1 MPRNPF
7 EGMGSRK
14 EEASLNARARAV
26 RSYSRE
32 LKGLLGTLDR
42 VAAAEEAVRDA
53 RGDSRKGSRDVD
65 DERKSLSKLD
75 KELQVQMRTLRN
87 LDAQRERNYR
97 SEVKRI
103 KTLVSRYEEVKQTLR
118 EIQTDMR
125 DTSTIVGTIW
135 KPIRTGVDNMLR
147 FGDLPKLSA
156 PIREIDGS
164 FRDIGGTIE
173 RTAGASADWT
183 RELAVQGVR
192 TFMTYSRQLSKLNLE
207 VKKLGIAYN
216 DAEGE
221 VDKLT
226 QAIVEQ
232 GRVDIT
238 APRAVSQVTDL
249 ADRLM
254 FLKYRGVEAG
264 QGLDF
269 VTERSK
275 LTGQSFAQSAD
286 ELQYFTQQADVLKEA
301 VKKMNRDVRLSG
313 FTIREDFVRAM
324 MEASRQFQS
333 QITDINNV
341 AAAYG
346 YAAKEAMKYGLAA
359 KGQEKIAQAFTQAL
373 FTERED
379 AFTFMAGQRVSA
391 QVQGQIAAVRKE
403 LKGQDESSIRE
414 EITRR
419 VGSEIFGFRP
429 GDLGDEQRAQIEEL
443 VSAAREGG
451 LGAVDVGNMAAF
463 TKSGIRAKLDSIQD
477 TLGGVSR
484 TSDYRRI
491 LQDSLGVQL
500 STFESRRFARMIKEG
515 KADSVA
521 EEIAALRDNTERE
534 MKSSEEVQREALTTV
549 LSLKDPIQQLFN
561 IKDYLKAMVFSFDT
575 FLTLFE
581 RLPGVGRAAGAA
593 HALVSSVL
601 GGDAANQRQTLAIH
615 ENNILKMT
623 ESLTRLDVE
632 YAQASAESKKQI
644 SEERDELL
652 SQIREQASSA
662 QGIRDSLSLLGESIE
677 DAPSTSGTRS
687 QQAEAAVRAANE
699 GSVLESLS
707 SAPERLLESYL
718 QLQSNMGAG
727 ALSTLLS
734 NGQSDPFRE
743 EVLASQ
749 RKSSSLSSVEA
760 VSHLRGISDSSRR
773 ASPGSATRSES
784 PPPRAGEADG
794 TGTGEV
800 RVATDGSTELTMRV
814 RINNMGEVIAYSN
827 GQQRSLNAFG
837 IG

>member
-1 MPRNPF
+1 
-7 EGMGSRK
+7 MGSRK

-26 RSYSRE
+26 RAYSRE

-42 VAAAEEAVRDA
+42 VASAEDAVREA
-53 RGDSRKGSRDVD
+53 RGDARRGARDAD

-75 KELQVQMRTLRN
+75 KELQVQMRTLRG
-87 LDAQRERNYR
+87 LDAQREKNYR

-164 FRDIGGTIE
+164 FRDIGGTVE
-173 RTAGASADWT
+173 RTAGATADWT

-232 GRVDIT
+232 ARVDIT
-238 APRAVSQVTDL
+238 APRAVEQVTEL

-254 FLKYRGVEAG
+254 FLKYRGVETG
-264 QGLDF
+264 QGLQF
-269 VTERSK
+269 VMERSK
-275 LTGQSFAQSAD
+275 LTGQSFEESAD
-286 ELQYFTQQADVLKEA
+286 DLQYFAQQADVLKDA

-359 KGQEKIAQAFTQAL
+359 KGQEKVAQAFTQAL

-391 QVQGQIAAVRKE
+391 QVQEQIAAVREE
-403 LKGQDESSIRE
+403 LRGQSEQTIQE

-419 VGSEIFGFRP
+419 VGSEIFGFNP

-443 VSAAREGG
+443 ISAAREGG
-451 LGAVDVGNMAAF
+451 LGNVDVGNMAAF

-515 KADSVA
+515 RADAVA
-521 EEIAALRDNTERE
+521 EEIAALREDTDRE

-575 FLTLFE
+575 FLTMFE
-581 RLPGVGRAAGAA
+581 SMFGRSGTSAA
-593 HALVSSVL
+593 HEYVQSLLGKDVADSRKALEVQEKNYLAMRDDYNKITTQLQSTTSESEREDL
-601 GGDAANQRQTLAIH
+601 ESERADLLRQMQEA
-615 ENNILKMT
+615 
-623 ESLTRLDVE
+623 
-632 YAQASAESKKQI
+632 
-644 SEERDELL
+644 
-652 SQIREQASSA
+652 REQAS
-662 QGIRDSLSLLGESIE
+662 GLRDAIALIGDGQEKE
-677 DAPSTSGTRS
+677 TP
-687 QQAEAAVRAANE
+687 EAAQPIRPQADLAAMLRE
-699 GSVLESLS
+699 Q
-707 SAPERLLESYL
+707 A
-718 QLQSNMGAG
+718 QGAG
-727 ALSTLLS
+727 AGILGLLGMGPQPSPVSRFTDQSVAALAGLDQMRAPGTAPTAQAQDLFSTQARPQT
-734 NGQSDPFRE
+734 GRTAEQAFAQAQTGGAP
-743 EVLASQ
+743 VP
-749 RKSSSLSSVEA
+749 
-760 VSHLRGISDSSRR
+760 
-773 ASPGSATRSES
+773 PGAMDA
-784 PPPRAGEADG
+784 AGS
-794 TGTGEV
+794 GEV
-800 RVATDGSTELTMRV
+800 RVGTDGRAIMTV
-814 RINNMGEVIAYSN
+814 RMQINNMDEVIAYSN
-827 GQQRSLNAFG
+827 GQQRLLNAFG

>member
-7 EGMGSRK
+7 EGMGSRR

-26 RSYSRE
+26 RAYSRE

-42 VAAAEEAVRDA
+42 VASAEDAVREA
-53 RGDSRKGSRDVD
+53 RGDARRGARDAD

-75 KELQVQMRTLRN
+75 RELQVQMRSLRN

-164 FRDIGGTIE
+164 FRDIGGTVE
-173 RTAGASADWT
+173 RTAGATSDWT

-216 DAEGE
+216 DTGGE
-221 VDKLT
+221 IDALT
-226 QAIVEQ
+226 EKIVEQ

-238 APRAVSQVTDL
+238 APRAVEQVTEL

-254 FLKYRGVEAG
+254 FLKYRGVETG
-264 QGLDF
+264 QGLQF
-269 VTERSK
+269 VMERSK
-275 LTGQSFAQSAD
+275 LTGQSFEESAD
-286 ELQYFTQQADVLKEA
+286 ELQYFAQQADVLKES

-359 KGQEKIAQAFTQAL
+359 KGQEKVAQAFTQAL

-391 QVQGQIAAVRKE
+391 QVQEQIAAVREE
-403 LKGQDESSIRE
+403 LKGQSEQSIQE

-419 VGSEIFGFRP
+419 VGSEIFGFNP
-429 GDLGDEQRAQIEEL
+429 GDLGEEQRAQIEEL
-443 VSAAREGG
+443 ISAAREGG
-451 LGAVDVGNMAAF
+451 LGNVDVGNMAAF

-515 KADSVA
+515 RADAVA
-521 EEIAALRDNTERE
+521 EEIAALREDTDRE

-575 FLTLFE
+575 FITMFESLF
-581 RLPGVGRAAGAA
+581 GRSGTSAA
-593 HALVSSVL
+593 HEYVQSLLGKDVADSRKALEVQEKNYLAMRDDYNKITTQLQSTTSESEREDL
-601 GGDAANQRQTLAIH
+601 EAERTDLLRQMQEA
-615 ENNILKMT
+615 
-623 ESLTRLDVE
+623 
-632 YAQASAESKKQI
+632 
-644 SEERDELL
+644 
-652 SQIREQASSA
+652 REQAS
-662 QGIRDSLSLLGESIE
+662 GLRDAIALIGDGQETE
-677 DAPSTSGTRS
+677 TP
-687 QQAEAAVRAANE
+687 EAAQPIRPQADIAAM
-699 GSVLESLS
+699 LRDQ
-707 SAPERLLESYL
+707 AA
-718 QLQSNMGAG
+718 GAG
-727 ALSTLLS
+727 AGILSLFGMGPQPLPVSRFTDQSVAALAGIDQMRAPGTAPTPQAQELLST
-734 NGQSDPFRE
+734 QARP
-743 EVLASQ
+743 Q
-749 RKSSSLSSVEA
+749 T
-760 VSHLRGISDSSRR
+760 SRT
-773 ASPGSATRSES
+773 AEQAFAQAQTGGAQAPPGTMDA
-784 PPPRAGEADG
+784 AGS
-794 TGTGEV
+794 GEV
-800 RVATDGSTELTMRV
+800 RVGTDGRAIMTV
-814 RINNMGEVIAYSN
+814 RMQINNMDEVIAYSN
-827 GQQRSLNAFG
+827 GQQRLLNAFG